1 MPANFEVL
9 EGPFEHKRY
18 KDAAV
23 RITINGQRQL
33 WHTRTIG
40 ELCLSPEKN
49 GPSTTY
55 RRKAG
60 RWFRVVS
67 GELKEHGQDAGF
79 ESFLSQL
86 YQRLEPMLT
95 TILAHAEI
103 AAGSLVS

>member
-1 MPANFEVL
+1 MRVNFEVM

-23 RITINGQRQL
+23 RITSNGERQL
-33 WHTRTIG
+33 WHTRTVG

-55 RRKAG
+55 RRNAG
-60 RWFRVVS
+60 RWFRLVS

-79 ESFLSQL
+79 DFFLDQL
-86 YQRLEPMLT
+86 FQRLEPMLT
-95 TILAHAEI
+95 PILANVETE
-103 AAGSLVS
+103 AGILVE